1 MSIAPWMKPVR
12 QAVCAA
18 ALGLALAGASGQ
30 AGWAQQ
36 PTDDELEN
44 HILNSDKR
52 VIDGLL
58 GAFGITSS
66 APDIDYRERSPLV
79 VPQGRD
85 LPPPGKAAKG
95 SDWPVDADAK
105 ARRREA
111 VVDRNQP
118 RGKAQYD
125 ASRPIAGTADARKV
139 DTGGE
144 WWEAPK
150 KKNEPDFISML
161 MQGRLGGSWEEY
173 SKFEGEPPRA
183 SLVQPPPGYLT
194 PSPAA
199 PYGTTDRKLGAE
211 WNKEKRD
218 RNESNH

>member
-1 MSIAPWMKPVR
+1 MKPVR

-18 ALGLALAGASGQ
+18 ALGLALVGASGQ

-36 PTDDELEN
+36 PSDNELED
-44 HILNSDKR
+44 HVLNTDKR

-58 GAFGITSS
+58 GAIGLSSS

-95 SDWPVDADAK
+95 SDWPLDADIK

-111 VVDRNQP
+111 KSDYWSP
-118 RGKAQYD
+118 PGKAQYD
-125 ASRPIAGTADARKV
+125 ASRTISGTREARKV
-139 DTGGE
+139 GVSTDNWLE
-144 WWEAPK
+144 EQK
-150 KKNEPDFISML
+150 RKEPDFLSML
-161 MQGRLGGSWEEY
+161 MQGKLGGSWDEY
-173 SKFEGEPPRA
+173 GKFEGEPPRQ

-199 PYGTTDRKLGAE
+199 PYGTTDRKLGTE
-211 WNKEKRD
+211 WTREKRD
-218 RNESNH
+218 RNQSNH